1 MVNSSEY
8 ITTEF
13 IGHASV
19 PRNRIDQH
27 FDLINAKRTSYE
39 ALHLCVCI
47 CGEGTSSFSPAFP
60 KNAVESLIK
69 ASFVCGKRALEFNRT
84 AM

>member
-27 FDLINAKRTSYE
+27 FDLINAKRTSYVSAYVAKE
-39 ALHLCVCI
+39 LLHLVQL
-47 CGEGTSSFSPAFP
+47 FQ
-60 KNAVESLIK
+60 KMLLK
-69 ASFVCGKRALEFNRT
+69 AL
-84 AM
+84 